1 MTDPLRTLAPVTIDN
16 TTFFVDE
23 ARPVAVLRRT
33 GQPDRMVS
41 WPRLNV
47 GIHHPQTLLH
57 RAGNALWVSYS
68 PWDSTSDERYP
79 ALCAPQ
85 DMAAVRIG
93 LEGDLGFVQT
103 AGTKIL
109 GVTNEGLWTGSS
121 PFQAIDEDY
130 HGGPEPSGYAY
141 PDTLQL
147 HRPGQPPLSIEF
159 DRHLFAVRQRGQ
171 SIEMWLNPS
180 PPITHP
186 DQAGGAGYEYRLT
199 RIPLPPLNSIADALR
214 FRDLVP
220 QGWGEPVSEQEL
232 EQLEEEYLEPA
243 QGDPGLIDLQ
253 GMVGTHWELVELSA
267 VQREQAIAAVA
278 DQFSSLEQFW
288 HDSSGEALPLTEG
301 LSDAQCQVVGRWPQV
316 QVVVD
321 FHHPHYPQG
330 ILGRSFQVFDEA
342 GRVHLHSYAGINLME
357 DLDTGDL
364 PEPGQA
370 KDGVLRI

>member
-130 HGGPEPSGYAY
+130 HG
-141 PDTLQL
+141 
-147 HRPGQPPLSIEF
+147 
-159 DRHLFAVRQRGQ
+159 VRNR
-171 SIEMWLNPS
+171 
-180 PPITHP
+180 
-186 DQAGGAGYEYRLT
+186 
-199 RIPLPPLNSIADALR
+199 ADVHTPTPCNCTV
-214 FRDLVP
+214 RDNRR
-220 QGWGEPVSEQEL
+220 
-232 EQLEEEYLEPA
+232 
-243 QGDPGLIDLQ
+243 
-253 GMVGTHWELVELSA
+253 SA
-267 VQREQAIAAVA
+267 
-278 DQFSSLEQFW
+278 SSLT
-288 HDSSGEALPLTEG
+288 DTCSRCGNA
-301 LSDAQCQVVGRWPQV
+301 D
-316 QVVVD
+316 
-321 FHHPHYPQG
+321 
-330 ILGRSFQVFDEA
+330 
-342 GRVHLHSYAGINLME
+342 RVSKCG
-357 DLDTGDL
+357 
-364 PEPGQA
+364 
-370 KDGVLRI
+370 